1 MFLSDFSIKQPVT
14 TVAIVIVLMCL
25 GLLALKNLRVNQIPD
40 VDQPVMVVNFPYP
53 GASPETVERE
63 IVNRV
68 EKALQSIPQVY
79 EIRSTSSEG
88 NARIVIIFDFKK
100 EMTEAAD
107 EIRNAIASVRYK
119 LPIEMREPVLYR
131 IDPSAQPIMQLA
143 LSSERQTHAEISRL
157 AEDVLADRLRGL
169 DGVAVVN
176 VEGSLRRELSVLL
189 HADKLREFN
198 VSVSDVVN
206 ALRAQNTTAPVGR
219 VKGVLDEQN
228 IRLVG
233 RIESPAEFNDVVVRR
248 AGNEIVRLGQVATV
262 EDGFAEPETISL
274 RNGHPNV
281 GVSVIR
287 SREAS
292 TVSVA
297 ELVRKEV
304 AQINKTLPEGTQLDV
319 TMDGGEDASSSLR
332 NVVEALIF
340 GAVLTIF
347 VVYAFLNSWRST
359 LITSLSLPTSVIAA
373 FIAVWAAGFTLNFMT
388 LLGLSLAI
396 GVLIDDAIV
405 VRENIVRHMERG
417 EDRVTAARNGTAEIG
432 LAVTATTFS
441 IVAVFVPVAFMGGSA
456 GEWFRPFGVTV
467 VTSVLVSLLI
477 SFTLD
482 PMLSAYWGDPPGYAH
497 SERRGLGKYLQ
508 QFNRWFDHQADR
520 YGRVISWALHHRKW
534 MAGIAVLTL
543 ALALVLQ
550 ATIGGS
556 EFLPK
561 SDYGMIAV
569 EVRTPSSASL
579 EYARGKVEKAAE
591 LARSMPETVATNTR
605 VNAGGGR
612 IYVDIGKS
620 RDRSRSAVEVAAALR
635 VLLKQLV
642 GAEYVVLDDL
652 NNGAQKP
659 VQIRF
664 YGEDSRRLMEI
675 TNAYMEK
682 MRGIPGAVDVG
693 LSEQEPKD
701 ELRIELDRGLAN
713 QLGISMSDA
722 AQALRVAFA
731 GVEVGDWVDPVG
743 ESRDV
748 AVRLR
753 AEDRVTASNIE
764 HLPVAVAGTDMM
776 VPLEQ
781 IATVTLDKGPAQIQ
795 HLDGRR
801 TVTVSANVEGRAAG
815 EVTADAT
822 KIAKAIE
829 FPNGYGLSLGGASRD
844 QAEIFSEMLT
854 ALVLGIGVMYL
865 VLVMQFGS
873 FTAPLPVML
882 SLPLSLIGV
891 VLALLVTGGTL
902 NLMSLIGVIMLMG
915 LVAKNA
921 ILLLDC
927 ARREEAQGVDRE
939 EALMHAGRMRLR
951 PILMTTFAL
960 VAGMVPVAIGL
971 GEGGEFYRPM
981 AVAIIGGVL
990 TSTALTLLVIP
1001 SFYDSIEI
1009 ASERAKLKFRARA
1022 ALGNPLVAFVVTFVE
1037 GLLTLTL
1044 LRFLY
1049 RAARWLLNLAPAEHP
1064 VERAARLKGFAVAEG
1079 FEAYPAPWQRQRG
1092 NLDSGHQRLRVI
1104 ADVPLEHLDLQG
1116 AGIGR
1121 NEVEHRFHGAGDL
1134 WLAEWVPGR
1143 DTHTECCLSN
1153 GVSWTDSRP
1162 PLPNQATRPLWGR
1175 FVFWRLPA
1183 TWYFAV
1189 AHSNP
1194 ASAQSAICQERS
1206 HHD

>member
-1 MFLSDFSIKQPVT
+1 MFLSDFSIRQPVT

-25 GLLALKNLRVNQIPD
+25 GLLALKNLRVNEIPD

-79 EIRSTSSEG
+79 EIRSLSSEG

-100 EMTEAAD
+100 EMTEAGD

-157 AEDVLADRLRGL
+157 AEDELADRLRGI

-198 VSVSDVVN
+198 VSVGDVVN

-219 VKGVLDEQN
+219 VKGILDEQN

-233 RIESPAEFNDVVVRR
+233 RIEAPADFNDVVVRR

-262 EDGFAEPETISL
+262 EDGFAEPETFSL

-297 ELVRKEV
+297 KLVREEV
-304 AQINKTLPEGTQLDV
+304 AEINKTLPKGTRLEV

-417 EDRVTAARNGTAEIG
+417 ADRVTAARNGTAEIG

-441 IVAVFVPVAFMGGSA
+441 IVAVFVPVAFMGGGA

-508 QFNRWFDHQADR
+508 KFNRWFDHQADR

-534 MAGIAVLTL
+534 MAGIAVLSL

-579 EYARGKVEKAAE
+579 EYARVKVEKAAE

-659 VQIRF
+659 VQIQF

-693 LSEQEPKD
+693 LSEQDPKD
-701 ELRIELDRGLAN
+701 ELRIEIDRGLAN

-764 HLPVAVAGTDMM
+764 HLPVSVAGTSMM

-781 IATVTLDKGPAQIQ
+781 IATVTLDKGPARIQ

-801 TVTVSANVEGRAAG
+801 TVIVSANVEGRAAG
-815 EVTADAT
+815 EVTADAM

-829 FPNGYGLSLGGASRD
+829 FPVGYGLSLGGASRD

-854 ALVLGIGVMYL
+854 ALVMGIGVMYL

-873 FTAPLPVML
+873 FTAPVPVML

-960 VAGMVPVAIGL
+960 VAGMVPVAIAL

-981 AVAIIGGVL
+981 AVAIIGGVI

-1037 GLLTLTL
+1037 GLLALTL

-1064 VERAARLKGFAVAEG
+1064 VERAARVKGFAVPEG
-1079 FEAYPAPWQRQRG
+1079 FDPYPSPWQRQRG
-1092 NLDSGHQRLRVI
+1092 TLTLATSG
-1104 ADVPLEHLDLQG
+1104 
-1116 AGIGR
+1116 
-1121 NEVEHRFHGAGDL
+1121 
-1134 WLAEWVPGR
+1134 
-1143 DTHTECCLSN
+1143 
-1153 GVSWTDSRP
+1153 
-1162 PLPNQATRPLWGR
+1162 
-1175 FVFWRLPA
+1175 
-1183 TWYFAV
+1183 
-1189 AHSNP
+1189 
-1194 ASAQSAICQERS
+1194 
-1206 HHD
+1206 